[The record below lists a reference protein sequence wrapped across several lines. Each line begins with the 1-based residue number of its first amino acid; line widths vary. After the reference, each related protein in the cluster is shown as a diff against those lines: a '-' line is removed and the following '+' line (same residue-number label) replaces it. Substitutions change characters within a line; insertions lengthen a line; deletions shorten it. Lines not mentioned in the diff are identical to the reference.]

1 MKPVRNDRIVVV
13 LGPGSPELEEILR
26 ALGLAPLDD
35 DDSAGATLWL
45 PARLAGR
52 RSAKPVVAPAVAKQG
67 HSLPLLLSI
76 AQAASVLGVG
86 RSTLYEMI
94 GRGEVEVVHLGRA
107 VRVPGAAVEELVEA
121 LRSRRATAV

>member
-35 DDSAGATLWL
+35 DSAGATLWL
-45 PARLAGR
+45 PPRLAGR

-67 HSLPLLLSI
+67 HRLPLLLSI

-107 VRVPGAAVEELVEA
+107 VRVPAAAVEELVEA

>member
-26 ALGLAPLDD
+26 ALGLAPLD

-121 LRSRRATAV
+121 LPSRRATAV